1 MITIYNFIRCLTL
14 PNIIKNIYILTLYAI
29 YQCSG
34 DVMVRMINLNAYGL
48 MLESHPNRPS
58 LLKQQVRVLYH
69 MLGNCHW
76 LLGDDLKRNAL
87 CYRSFLRGLK
97 HNNQSINA
105 TCLCSQT
112 LCFLFYFFIWST
124 CSINTSSLLSS
135 KFGHIDIER
144 TLMYM
149 SIENSLSKAFILIL
163 KMYSINPRSA
173 VFVHVCMAWLSVIH
187 SKQKSVRIA

>member
-1 MITIYNFIRCLTL
+1 MITIYSFIRCLTL
-14 PNIIKNIYILTLYAI
+14 PNIIWNIYILTLYAI

-34 DVMVRMINLNAYGL
+34 DVVVRMINLNIYGQ

-76 LLGDDLKRNAL
+76 LLGDDLKRNVL

-105 TCLCSQT
+105 TSICSQT
-112 LCFLFYFFIWST
+112 LCVLFNFSSDQHVAST
-124 CSINTSSLLSS
+124 LHH
-135 KFGHIDIER
+135 F
-144 TLMYM
+144 
-149 SIENSLSKAFILIL
+149 
-163 KMYSINPRSA
+163 
-173 VFVHVCMAWLSVIH
+173 
-187 SKQKSVRIA
+187 

>member
-1 MITIYNFIRCLTL
+1 MITIYNFIRYLTL
-14 PNIIKNIYILTLYAI
+14 PNIIKNTYILTLYAI

-34 DVMVRMINLNAYGL
+34 DVMVRMINLNTYGR

-76 LLGDDLKRNAL
+76 LLGDDLKRNVL

-97 HNNQSINA
+97 HNNQSINQCYFYMFPD
-105 TCLCSQT
+105 TQR
-112 LCFLFYFFIWST
+112 FVLFFHLINMQHQHFIT
-124 CSINTSSLLSS
+124 F
-135 KFGHIDIER
+135 KFQIWTHDIER

-163 KMYSINPRSA
+163 KMYSINRRSA
-173 VFVHVCMAWLSVIH
+173 VFVHVCMA
-187 SKQKSVRIA
+187 